1 MSEPNDEFFEAQV
14 ERALRPY
21 RGVLAEEDLAGLE
34 AMVRD
39 LLENDPTAQALLA
52 AARPRSTRVHSG
64 PEPSAGSPSPSS
76 KKPADEG

>member
-1 MSEPNDEFFEAQV
+1 MDNPKDDFFEAQV

-21 RGVLAEEDLAGLE
+21 RGLLSESDLAGLE

-39 LLENDPTAQALLA
+39 MLENDPTAKELLA

-64 PEPSAGSPSPSS
+64 PEPSAGSPAPSS